1 MQERAQRWFSR
12 ARVPAIAWSAS
23 GGSGGSSASSA
34 LSALSAALA
43 AAAPLTSV
51 FSIASLVSS
60 ALVAMLLSL
69 VVWTPEALADDYP
82 SRPITLVVGFPPG
95 GGVDIVARQL
105 APQLEVQLGQRIIVE
120 NRAGAT
126 GTNAMTHVARAAP
139 DGYTL
144 MMGNL
149 GMLAAKPAL
158 YAQLPF
164 DTSRD
169 FLPVARVVVTPLV
182 AVVPASLPARTLEE
196 FVTLAKVPGSAFN
209 FGSGGTGD
217 VNHLAGELF
226 KLQSGAPMQHVPYK
240 GSAPAHVDLAG
251 ARLQLMI
258 DGENIVQGNVRD
270 GRTRAL
276 AITGEKRSAA
286 MPDVPT
292 VTEAGFP
299 DLVVYGW
306 QGVLVPSGTPA
317 TVVQR
322 LSSEIGKALSDPGLA
337 DRLTKQGTSPA
348 FQDAAAFSGYIEVER
363 RRWADVIRTANIKVE

>member
-1 MQERAQRWFSR
+1 MTRKPCRRAF
-12 ARVPAIAWSAS
+12 ARSAVASVAAIVAVAAIVSLGAWAPP
-23 GGSGGSSASSA
+23 
-34 LSALSAALA
+34 ALA
-43 AAAPLTSV
+43 Q
-51 FSIASLVSS
+51 
-60 ALVAMLLSL
+60 
-69 VVWTPEALADDYP
+69 EYP

-105 APQLEVQLGQRIIVE
+105 APQLEAQLGQRVVVE
-120 NRAGAT
+120 NRPGAAA
-126 GTNAMTHVARAAP
+126 TNAMIHVARAAP

-144 MMGNL
+144 LMGNV

-158 YAQLPF
+158 YPQLPF
-164 DTSRD
+164 DTARD
-169 FLPVARVVVTPLV
+169 FLPIARVVVTPLV
-182 AVVPASLPARTLEE
+182 AVVPVSVAARTLRE
-196 FVTLAKVPGSAFN
+196 FVDIAKAPGSAVN

-251 ARLQLMI
+251 GRLQLMI
-258 DGENIVQGNVRD
+258 DGENIVQANIRD

-276 AITGEKRSAA
+276 AITSEKRSPAL
-286 MPDVPT
+286 PDVPT

-306 QGVLVPSGTPA
+306 QGVLAPAGTPA
-317 TVVQR
+317 AVVQR
-322 LSSEIGKALSDPGLA
+322 LASEIGKALADPGLSE
-337 DRLTKQGTSPA
+337 RLSKQGTSPA
-348 FQDAAAFSGYIEVER
+348 FQDTAAFAGYIDSER